1 MKQGWGENQDDVV
14 KQCFDSIPANGE
26 PIATIA
32 IGTGLIG
39 SISGANFCQ
48 IVTGMD
54 ESEQQI
60 ILHGSC
66 TMKDIQGFIREEKE
80 YKASA
85 KNSDKN
91 EGREVFVELCKML

>member
-1 MKQGWGENQDDVV
+1 MI

-39 SISGANFCQ
+39 SISGANFGQ
-48 IVTGMD
+48 IAMGMD

-60 ILHGSC
+60 MLHAPF
-66 TMKDIQGFIREEKE
+66 TMKDIQGFIGGEKE
-80 YKASA
+80 YKATA